1 MLPSRI
7 FFDNFLDDMEHEI
20 EPKKLSKMMKC
31 DIYEED
37 GMYHVVADV
46 PGFKKEDIHVEYE
59 NGYLKIVATHN
70 EDERN
75 HKKYM
80 RRERFTTS
88 RCERSFY
95 LGEGLKEDEIKA
107 EFKNGILKVSIPMI
121 EKEEPKKKI
130 INID

>member
-37 GMYHVVADV
+37 GMYHVVVDV

-70 EDERN
+70 EGEKD

-107 EFKNGILKVSIPMI
+107 EFKNGILKVTIPMI